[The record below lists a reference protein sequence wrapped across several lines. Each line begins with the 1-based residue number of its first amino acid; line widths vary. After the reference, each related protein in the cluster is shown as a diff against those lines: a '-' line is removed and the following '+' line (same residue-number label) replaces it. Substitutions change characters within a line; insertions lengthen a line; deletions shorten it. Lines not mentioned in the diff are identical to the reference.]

1 MGLSSRVTPREES
14 CACDDG
20 AIGSLGPNLAAA
32 PLPRLSRLSKTG
44 CSPSIS
50 DLRGDPFVASGGL
63 VLPSG
68 PGTSKLERLM
78 AFKLP
83 RLLRWRSEAVVG
95 LVWMGKRVSGPPLL
109 RSRRWPRGPG
119 AGLVARLRE
128 ALAFSSRALFRSSI
142 KFFLLLSSVLI
153 ARGRFVVTEMVWL
166 RVDMRLS
173 SVKMGSLW
181 AKRSRTSRLACF
193 SSIVREVSVRG
204 RRMHGAK

>member
-1 MGLSSRVTPREES
+1 M
-14 CACDDG
+14 
-20 AIGSLGPNLAAA
+20 
-32 PLPRLSRLSKTG
+32 
-44 CSPSIS
+44 
-50 DLRGDPFVASGGL
+50 
-63 VLPSG
+63 LPSG
-68 PGTSKLERLM
+68 PGTSKLERLI

-128 ALAFSSRALFRSSI
+128 ALAFSSKALFRSSI
-142 KFFLLLSSVLI
+142 RTFLLLSSVLI
-153 ARGRFVVTEMVWL
+153 ARGRFVVTEMEWL

-173 SVKMGSLW
+173 SLKMAPLW

-193 SSIVREVSVRG
+193 SSNVREVSVRG
-204 RRMHGAK
+204 RRMHGAR